1 MPFFFFTP
9 EEVLFFFV
17 PVIGAVP
24 HRACAPGFTTQFTCF
39 TSTKVQILT
48 PEEVPFFFCHQEVV
62 ALGYES
68 GMMQLWAVDG
78 DEMTCYLIGK
88 KKFFHFFLPFSF

>member
-48 PEEVPFFFCHQEVV
+48 PEEVPFFF
-62 ALGYES
+62 
-68 GMMQLWAVDG
+68 
-78 DEMTCYLIGK
+78 
-88 KKFFHFFLPFSF
+88 